1 MPEQAKK
8 TAPAHSVQRIVL
20 ILTASLLAGALVIA
34 IVGGVASLL
43 VVRGN
48 VRLGQLNAAA
58 LGALFLAGL
67 AAGVLCRRKM
77 GRRMPLVWSL
87 CGAGTVS
94 IVALI
99 CGGILYGMPEPNV
112 LLTRLFVPLL
122 GGVTA
127 GVLSAMRK

>member
-8 TAPAHSVQRIVL
+8 TAPAHSVQHIVL

-43 VVRGN
+43 VVRGS
-48 VRLGQLNAAA
+48 VQLGQLNAAA

-67 AAGVLCRRKM
+67 AAGMLCRRKM

-87 CGAGTVS
+87 CGTGTVS
-94 IVALI
+94 VVALI
-99 CGGILYGMPEPNV
+99 CGGVLYGMPEPNA
-112 LLTRLFVPLL
+112 LLTRLFLPLL